1 MIDPE
6 QSIAFTILQQIRE
19 TILQE
24 SKYFVEFIG
33 KELTPAYNG
42 VLSLSV
48 SNPTTGV
55 YLVAAIK
62 KDRIILVAIP
72 SVPYLN
78 NLHKATLNP
87 GLYDL
92 NPVLTKTI
100 RDIDNKRQI
109 ISLHD
114 QDFINITVRTIIQ
127 MCEQ

>member
-19 TILQE
+19 TLLQE
-24 SKYFVEFIG
+24 TKYFVEFIG

-48 SNPTTGV
+48 GNPTTGV

-78 NLHKATLNP
+78 NLHTLNP

>member
-6 QSIAFTILQQIRE
+6 QSIAFTILQQIRVTLLHE
-19 TILQE
+19 T
-24 SKYFVEFIG
+24 KYFVEFIG
-33 KELTPAYNG
+33 KELTPAYKSAG

-48 SNPTTGV
+48 NNPTTGV
-55 YLVAAIK
+55 YLVAAIN
-62 KDRIILVAIP
+62 KDRITLVAIP
-72 SVPYLN
+72 SVPY
-78 NLHKATLNP
+78 LHKATLNP

-114 QDFINITVRTIIQ
+114 QDFINMTVRAIIQ